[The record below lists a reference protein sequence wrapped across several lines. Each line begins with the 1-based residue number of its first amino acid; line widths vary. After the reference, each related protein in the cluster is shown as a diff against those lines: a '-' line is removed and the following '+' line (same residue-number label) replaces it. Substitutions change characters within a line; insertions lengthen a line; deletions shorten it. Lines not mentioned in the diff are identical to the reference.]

1 VGFESGRE
9 TAQQMKDNQVFET
22 TPSATA
28 ITHSSEQLSSTEA
41 PAWRRYSGAVL
52 IIAVA
57 FGIRYWLTP
66 LLGEELPFM
75 LFIAASLVAA
85 WYGGAAA
92 GVVALLLGLFLADHF
107 FVARPNATAAHPPGV
122 LYLVRYL
129 FTASLGIGL
138 IETLHRGR
146 RKLQREILRRQ
157 RSEAALLEA
166 QTQLKSHARE
176 LENCVIK
183 RTADLAATVK
193 YLESLLYHIGHNLRA
208 PLRAMEGYATVLV
221 NEYGSRLDATARDYS
236 AHISDAVSRM
246 DDLIH
251 DLLEYGRLGY
261 VPLPMAELALDQALE
276 KVLFRLGFEIRERNA
291 QVSIRHP
298 LPCVRANSEM
308 LEQVLTNLIENA
320 IKFVPTG
327 VQPRVQVY
335 AETVGTKVRLWIQD
349 NGPGIP
355 PAYQERIFGVFET
368 LDRCKGGNG
377 IGLAIVKQAM
387 QRIGGEVGVESPP
400 EGGSR
405 FWIQLSTASD
415 QRMSQ
420 TVDSRKTETPVRESA
435 EQPSFNGAPMPL

>member
-1 VGFESGRE
+1 
-9 TAQQMKDNQVFET
+9 MKDKQVFET
-22 TPSATA
+22 THSASKIPYPA
-28 ITHSSEQLSSTEA
+28 EQWSQTEA
-41 PAWRRYSGAVL
+41 PAWRRYLGAVL
-52 IIAVA
+52 SISVA
-57 FGIRYWLTP
+57 FGVRYWLTP
-66 LLGEELPFM
+66 FLGDELPFM
-75 LFIAASLVAA
+75 LFIAAALVAA
-85 WYGGAAA
+85 WYGGALA
-92 GVVALLLGLFLADHF
+92 GTVALLLGLFLADHF
-107 FVARPNATAAHPPGV
+107 FMARPKEGWTPSAEV

-138 IETLHRGR
+138 IETLHRSR

-157 RSEAALLEA
+157 RTEAALLEA
-166 QTQLKSHARE
+166 QTQLKSHALE
-176 LENCVIK
+176 LEDCVVK

-221 NEYGSRLDATARDYS
+221 NEYGSKLDGTARDYS
-236 AHISDAVSRM
+236 AHISDAVNRM

-261 VPLPMAELALDQALE
+261 VPLPMIELGLDQALD

-291 QVSIRHP
+291 QVSICHP

-320 IKFVPTG
+320 MKFVPSG
-327 VQPRVQVY
+327 VQPRVKVY
-335 AETVGTKVRLWIQD
+335 AETIGTKVRLCIQD

-355 PAYQERIFGVFET
+355 SAYQERIFGVFET
-368 LDRCKGGNG
+368 LDRCKGGTG

-387 QRIGGEVGVESPP
+387 QRMGGEVGVESPP

-405 FWIQLSTASD
+405 FWIQLGITSD
-415 QRMSQ
+415 QRTTE
-420 TVDSRKTETPVRESA
+420 TVDSRKVETLVNESA
-435 EQPSFNGAPMPL
+435 EHRSVNGVPVPVQVTQ